1 MTTIFNTNQ
10 VDLSVQPM
18 FLGEDLG
25 PVRYDQQKYPIFDK
39 LTKQQNE
46 FFWNPEEINLQK
58 DKEDFAQLQDHER
71 HIFTKNISYQ
81 ILLDSVQE
89 RSPLIAFLPL
99 LSLPELESCVVTWS
113 YFEAIHARSYQYLM
127 QNVFPNVT
135 GALDDLLVDEK
146 IRERAVEVTKY
157 YDDLIEYGRAYM
169 LLGEGHHEVTTYIDG
184 DSPYEKEFTISKR
197 ELKKKLYLCM
207 AAVSALEA
215 IRFYVSFVCSFA
227 FGQLGKMVGNASII
241 KLIARDEA
249 QHLGITT
256 NILRNWQKK
265 NDDPEMTQIA
275 IECEQELYAIFDKVV
290 QQEKEWASYLF
301 RDGSII
307 GLNENLLHQY
317 VEYIANKRMKAVGLK
332 GVYSNNHNP
341 FGWLSRWLE
350 SEKVQVAP
358 QELEITD
365 YKVAAIKNDID
376 ESSLNEIEL

>member
-135 GALDDLLVDEK
+135 AALDDLLVDQK
-146 IRERAVEVTKY
+146 IRERAHEVTKY
-157 YDDLIEYGRAYM
+157 YDDLIEYGRAYL
-169 LLGEGHHEVTTYIDG
+169 LLGPGYHEVKSSGSADVRVFDIN
-184 DSPYEKEFTISKR
+184 KR

-275 IECEQELYAIFDKVV
+275 VECEQELYAIFDKVV

-301 RDGSII
+301 KDGSII